1 MHRHAEKTELLS
13 HSHMSPSG
21 TSSSD
26 YDAVVIGAGVAGIYQ
41 LYRLRD
47 LGFRV
52 HAFEAG
58 SGPGGAWHW
67 NRYPGARFDSESY
80 SYAYSFSKEILEE
93 WNWSEHF
100 AAQPE
105 ILRYYNFVVDRL
117 NLRPLIS
124 FDAYVAGAEYDKA
137 INVWTLTLEGGRRVT
152 TRFLVAA
159 IGPLT
164 VPTLPRIKGVES
176 FAGEAY
182 HTARWPQQP
191 VSFEGKRVGI
201 IGTGATGVQ
210 TTQEAAKTAKHL
222 TVFQRTAN
230 YCAPLNNSRI
240 ADADQPALKAG
251 YDEMFDRCARS
262 GNWFVHDMD
271 PREALSVSP
280 EERLAFFE
288 KLYGE
293 PGLGIW
299 QGNFRDTMTNAAAN
313 KTITEFIQRKI
324 RERVVDPATA
334 EKLIPKDH
342 GFGNR
347 RVPLETGYYE
357 VFNQANVHLVDLR
370 ETPIVQITPRGIET
384 TDKFV
389 ELDMLV
395 YATGFDAITG
405 SFDRMDIRGKGGR
418 SLKDVWA
425 DGPRAFLGLQISG
438 FPNFFTPGGPLS
450 ALGNI
455 PRALEYHVNWITDVI
470 THMERVGAD
479 VVDVRPEAEA
489 AWTEHAREVAQ
500 IPLSSKVD
508 SWMTGVNSNVEG
520 KQARKVVMYRGGA
533 VTFRKWCEE
542 SAGSGYQEL
551 DFQTHSQRAPAT
563 VASRD

>member
-1 MHRHAEKTELLS
+1 MRE
-13 HSHMSPSG
+13 PSRE
-21 TSSSD
+21 

-41 LYRLRD
+41 LYRLRE
-47 LGFRV
+47 LGMRV

-58 SGPGGAWHW
+58 SGPGGAWYW

-80 SYAYSFSKEILEE
+80 SYAYSFSKEILDE

-100 AAQPE
+100 ASQPE
-105 ILRYYNFVVDRL
+105 VLRYYDFVVDRL
-117 NLRPLIS
+117 DLRPSITFNSLVVS
-124 FDAYVAGAEYDKA
+124 AQYDEHA
-137 INVWTLTLEGGRRVT
+137 NRWRLTLDDGSSATAQFV
-152 TRFLVAA
+152 VAA
-159 IGPLT
+159 VGPLT
-164 VPTLPRIKGVES
+164 VPTLPRIDGVES

-182 HTARWPQQP
+182 HTARWPREP
-191 VSFEGKRVGI
+191 VTFAGKRVGV

-210 TTQEAAKTAKHL
+210 TIQEAAKTARHL

-230 YCAPLNNSRI
+230 YCAPLNNRPI
-240 ADADQPALKAG
+240 TEAEQPALKAT
-251 YDEMFDRCARS
+251 YDEVFTRCATS
-262 GNWFVHDMD
+262 GNWFIHDTD
-271 PREALSVSP
+271 PRGALSVSD

-299 QGNFRDTMTNAAAN
+299 QGNFRDTMTDAAAN
-313 KTITEFIQRKI
+313 RTITEFIHAKI
-324 RERVVDPATA
+324 RERVEDPVTA

-357 VFNQANVHLVDLR
+357 VFNQPNVDLVDLKA
-370 ETPIVQITPRGIET
+370 TPIVRITPTGVQT
-384 TDKFV
+384 TEGLV

-405 SFDRMDIRGKGGR
+405 SFDRIDIRGLDGR
-418 SLKDVWA
+418 TLKDTWA
-425 DGPRAFLGLQISG
+425 EGPRAYLGLQISG

-470 THMERVGAD
+470 VHMRKHGFN
-479 VVDVRPEAEA
+479 VVDARPEAEA
-489 AWTEHAREVAQ
+489 AWTDHAREVAQ
-500 IPLSSKVD
+500 IPLSSKID
-508 SWMTGVNSNVEG
+508 SWMTGVNTNVEG
-520 KQARKVVMYRGGA
+520 KQARNVVMYRGGA
-533 VTFRKWCEE
+533 ANFRTWCENS
-542 SAGSGYQEL
+542 SAGGYPEL
-551 DFQTHSQRAPAT
+551 AFGSHAETQAHTAALPG
-563 VASRD
+563 